1 MLKADLHIHSNH
13 SYDCRNKPGD
23 IIKRCLETGIDCIA
37 IADHGTAEGALKI
50 QKLAPFCVIV
60 AEEILTPYG
69 EVMGMFL
76 TKTIPSKIPFA
87 EAVMRIREQ
96 GGLVC
101 VPHPFDKPNRHG
113 LGRKKLERF
122 LDDIDIIEVF
132 NARSP
137 FPWFSKTSLA
147 FAGKYGKAKSAGSDA
162 HTIREIGST
171 YIEMPEFTG
180 SGDFLSAL
188 KKGTIHG
195 KNYQSFRPP
204 RRSLGEHKK
213 GNLKINFMYRKGLK
227 N

>member
-13 SYDCRNKPGD
+13 SYDCRNKPED
-23 IIKRCLETGIDCIA
+23 IIERCLDTGIDCIA

-50 QKLAPFCVIV
+50 QKLAPFRVIV

-87 EAVMRIREQ
+87 EAISRIREQ
-96 GGLVC
+96 DGLVC

-113 LGRKKLERF
+113 LGRKKLEQF

-137 FPWFSKTSLA
+137 LPWFSKTSNA
-147 FAGKYGKAKSAGSDA
+147 FAGKYGKVKSAGSDA

-171 YIEMPEFTG
+171 YIEIPEF
-180 SGDFLSAL
+180 SDKRDFLSAL

-195 KNYQSFRPP
+195 KITNPFVL
-204 RRSLGEHKK
+204 LG
-213 GNLKINFMYRKGLK
+213 GPWASIRKVI
-227 N
+227 